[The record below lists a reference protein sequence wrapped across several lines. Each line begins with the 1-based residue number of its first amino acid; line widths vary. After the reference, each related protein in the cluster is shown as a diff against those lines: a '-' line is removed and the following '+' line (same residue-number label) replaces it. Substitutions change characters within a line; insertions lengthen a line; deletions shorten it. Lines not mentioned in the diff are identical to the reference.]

1 MVKDKKTAI
10 DTEQEFSGQSDE
22 TRIDITGPEDD
33 TVTPESKEDLD
44 EVQGSDVA
52 DHDSDQTPALTEE
65 ETLRAKVTELE
76 DKLLRSM
83 ADLENFKKRSNR
95 QFDQIVRS
103 ANDKLFG
110 ELLDIS
116 DNLDRALA
124 HFGEKTDA
132 ESVREG
138 TQMIANQFH
147 DLISRYNIVVVKA
160 VGEKFDSSRHEA
172 LMTVPSDEFPEGT
185 VALEIGKGYM
195 IDDRVLRFAKV
206 GVSKGP
212 ELEANNENNNS
223 NSK

>member
-10 DTEQEFSGQSDE
+10 DTEQEFSGQPDE

-33 TVTPESKEDLD
+33 TGTPESKEDSD

-52 DHDSDQTPALTEE
+52 DNDSDQTPALTEE
-65 ETLRAKVTELE
+65 ETLRAKVIELE

-132 ESVREG
+132 ESVRQG
-138 TQMIANQFH
+138 TRMIANQFH
-147 DLISRYNIVVVKA
+147 DLISRYNIVVVKS

-172 LMTVPSDEFPEGT
+172 LMTVASDEFPEGT